1 MESIYVCVYIRIC
14 QLIHGN
20 GVHILTYF
28 LNDKH
33 IFNMIYCI
41 KSNFIYFEDNNNS
54 AVVKQQ

>member
-14 QLIHGN
+14 QLILGN

-33 IFNMIYCI
+33 IFNMIYTI
-41 KSNFIYFEDNNNS
+41 KSNFISFEDDNS
-54 AVVKQQ
+54 AVVKQ